1 MAWKEWQEGATTEVL
16 YGAHLNGNFDYLS
29 TALAAGITAG
39 NLAAGCVGATAVAAD
54 VLGESHMAW
63 ADTVNSPKVLQVGK
77 EANTYQQWLV
87 RDTIAVATSTL
98 SYSVVT
104 ITYAGAGVCTADE
117 PVFAV
122 APHVIPMVYTADTT
136 IRCVVSAAG
145 TATAAICVI
154 REGGALST
162 AQVLHYV
169 VIGDV

>member
-1 MAWKEWQEGATTEVL
+1 MAWKEWSETATAVL
-16 YGAHLNGNFDYLS
+16 YGADLNGNFAYL
-29 TALAAGITAG
+29 TDALDGGIVAA
-39 NLAAGCVGATAVAAD
+39 NLSAGCVAAAAIANDAV
-54 VLGESHMAW
+54 GESHMDW
-63 ADTVNSPKVLQVGK
+63 ADTNNSPKVLQIGK
-77 EANTYQQWLV
+77 EVNTYQQWLV

-104 ITYAGAGVCTADE
+104 ITYAGAGVCTLGE
-117 PVFAV
+117 PTFAV

-162 AQVLHYV
+162 AQVLHWV
-169 VIGDV
+169 AIGDV